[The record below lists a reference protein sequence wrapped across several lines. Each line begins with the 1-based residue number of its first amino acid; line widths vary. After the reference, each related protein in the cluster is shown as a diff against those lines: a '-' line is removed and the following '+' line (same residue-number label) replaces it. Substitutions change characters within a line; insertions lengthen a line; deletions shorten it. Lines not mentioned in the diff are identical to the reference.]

1 MNSKIEAVIRSI
13 LKADGSVSERTI
25 EEALCVMKG
34 DDKNPISPLHYITF
48 KELYEI
54 SSLKPATIRDY
65 TRWGLL
71 KPVYHPGR
79 QPAIGVTRESYR
91 RMTERRTP
99 EPIQVQKT

>member
-1 MNSKIEAVIRSI
+1 MNPEAEAAIRTV
-13 LKADGSVSERTI
+13 LKMDGSISGRTI
-25 EEALCVMKG
+25 EEAICVMKG

-54 SSLKPATIRDY
+54 SGLRPATIRDY
-65 TRWGLL
+65 TRWGVL

-79 QPAIGVTRESYR
+79 QPAVGVTRESYR

-99 EPIQVQKT
+99 EPIQIQKT